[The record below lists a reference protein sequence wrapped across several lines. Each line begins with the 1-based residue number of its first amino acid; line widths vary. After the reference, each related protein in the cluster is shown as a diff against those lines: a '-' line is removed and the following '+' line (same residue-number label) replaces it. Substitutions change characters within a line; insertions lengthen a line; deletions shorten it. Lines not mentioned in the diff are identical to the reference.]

1 MGAFFDNIFNSPYI
15 STFTVEQF
23 LLVMISAV
31 FVGML
36 ISVVY
41 AYNNEYSE
49 GFLITVAII
58 PAVVAVI
65 IMVVSDSIGMGIAVA
80 GAFSL
85 VRFRSVP
92 GKATEIGAIFIAM
105 ASGLLIGTGY
115 LGFSILFVMLIGFF
129 YVAYERLSGRELIRK
144 DNRKTLNVT
153 IPESLNY
160 TGLFDSV
167 LKKYATDIKLTK
179 VRTTNMG
186 SMFRL
191 TYELVVADDFDS
203 KALVDEIRV
212 MNGNL
217 EVSVSDTKETEWQ
230 SL

>member
-1 MGAFFDNIFNSPYI
+1 M
-15 STFTVEQF
+15 
-23 LLVMISAV
+23 
-31 FVGML
+31 
-36 ISVVY
+36 
-41 AYNNEYSE
+41 
-49 GFLITVAII
+49 
-58 PAVVAVI
+58 
-65 IMVVSDSIGMGIAVA
+65 
-80 GAFSL
+80 
-85 VRFRSVP
+85 
-92 GKATEIGAIFIAM
+92 
-105 ASGLLIGTGY
+105 
-115 LGFSILFVMLIGFF
+115 
-129 YVAYERLSGRELIRK
+129 AYERLSGREPIRK

-160 TGLFDSV
+160 TGLFDGV
-167 LKKYATDIKLTK
+167 LKKYATEIKLTK

>member
-1 MGAFFDNIFNSPYI
+1 MASFFDNIFDNPYI
-15 STFTVEQF
+15 STFTLEQF
-23 LLVMISAV
+23 LLVVVCAV

-36 ISVVY
+36 IAVVY
-41 AYNNEYSE
+41 AYNNSYSE
-49 GFLITVAII
+49 GFLVTVSLI

-92 GKATEIGAIFIAM
+92 GTAAEIGAIFIAM
-105 ASGLLIGTGY
+105 GAGLLIGTGF
-115 LGFSILFVMLIGFF
+115 LGYGIIFVLILAFF
-129 YVAYERLSGRELIRK
+129 FVAYERLSGREPPR

-160 TGLFDSV
+160 TGLFDDV
-167 LKKYATDIKLTK
+167 LKKYATDIRLTK

-191 TYELVVADDFDS
+191 TYEMTVKDDFDS

-217 EVSVSDTKETEWQ
+217 EVSVSDIQTTEWQ
-230 SL
+230 RL